1 MKKSQYMASAEMQQ
15 FMWLSAFVQAMDEI
29 IKTTDIPE
37 WNRRFKTIRTYLKKT
52 IAERM
57 ACMDKVEEKKVLRRA
72 QNMGIKV
79 YSYDDARV
87 DKDDFGRKVTV
98 SLEAL
103 LTIADAALLECYSCP
118 QGDCVKD
125 CQFRKAFH
133 ALGLNCGAARVDPA
147 PGECEFRFDN
157 SVKYVT
163 PQYVR
168 VDEPAI
174 DQLP

>member
-1 MKKSQYMASAEMQQ
+1 MKKSAYLAAAEMQQ
-15 FMWLSAFVQAMDEI
+15 FMWLSAFVQAMDEM
-29 IKTTDIPE
+29 IKTTDVPE

-57 ACMDKVEEKKVLRRA
+57 DSLDKVEEKKVLRRA
-72 QNMGIKV
+72 NNMGIKV

-87 DKDDFGRKVTV
+87 DRDDYGRKVTV
-98 SLEAL
+98 DFEAL

-133 ALGLNCGAARVDPA
+133 TLGLSCGASRTNPA
-147 PGECEFRFDN
+147 PGECEFRFDDT
-157 SVKYVT
+157 VKHVN
-163 PQYVR
+163 PQYKR
-168 VDEPAI
+168 VNEPAI
-174 DQLP
+174 EQIP